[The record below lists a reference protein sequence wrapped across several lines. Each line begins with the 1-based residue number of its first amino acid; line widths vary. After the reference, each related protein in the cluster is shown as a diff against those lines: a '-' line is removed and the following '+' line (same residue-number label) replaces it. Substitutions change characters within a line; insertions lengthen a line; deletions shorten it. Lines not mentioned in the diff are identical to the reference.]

1 MVWTGCTA
9 LRRIRPMKIRPSPAG
24 LAMNPDLASRTGTV
38 KSRDA
43 ETVTVIWDDG
53 SVSYLKAAYVE
64 AADPT

>member
-1 MVWTGCTA
+1 MRVR
-9 LRRIRPMKIRPSPAG
+9 LSVAG
-24 LAMNPDLASRTGTV
+24 LTMNPDLTSRTGAV

-64 AADPT
+64 PADPT

>member
-1 MVWTGCTA
+1 
-9 LRRIRPMKIRPSPAG
+9 MKIHLSPAG
-24 LAMNPDLASRTGTV
+24 LAMNPELASRTGTV

>member
-1 MVWTGCTA
+1 
-9 LRRIRPMKIRPSPAG
+9 MKIHLSPAG
-24 LAMNPDLASRTGTV
+24 LTMNPDLTSRTGTV

-43 ETVTVIWDDG
+43 ETVTVIWPDG